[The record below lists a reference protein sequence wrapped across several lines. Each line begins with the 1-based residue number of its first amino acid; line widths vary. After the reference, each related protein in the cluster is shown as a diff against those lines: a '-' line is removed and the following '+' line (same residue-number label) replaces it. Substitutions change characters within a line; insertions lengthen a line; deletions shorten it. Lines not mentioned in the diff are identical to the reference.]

1 MAQPKTL
8 VKALQ
13 AVSHGNVDM
22 REGGVY
28 AMNTGDAK
36 ELERLGFVTLEG
48 ASGEPEQTQVDQPA
62 QVKQVGDVV
71 VDDAD
76 DMLGDSKAAAPLD
89 NKMAAGAKTKG
100 AK

>member
-1 MAQPKTL
+1 MKQPKTL

-28 AMNTGDAK
+28 AMNRGDAN
-36 ELERLGFVTLEG
+36 ELIKLGFVSAE
-48 ASGEPEQTQVDQPA
+48 ASGEPEQTQTDHQP
-62 QVKQVGDVV
+62 QVKNKGDVT

-76 DMLGDSKAAAPLD
+76 DMLGTGEKVAPAVE
-89 NKMAAGAKTKG
+89 NKMAKSTKAK
-100 AK
+100 